1 MSDHSETINFIETA
15 LTRLL
20 PEGATMRAVVT
31 SERPQQLLIEG
42 RFSGRMELDASSRIV
57 IAAGADVDAEI
68 LRAHTIVV
76 RGLVKGTIHAEVVEI
91 ASTARVAGAVRY
103 DAGLNIEPGARV
115 RASIEGPE
123 F

>member
-20 PEGATMRAVVT
+20 PEGATMHGVIS

-42 RFSGRMELDASSRIV
+42 RFTGRMELDASSRIV
-57 IAAGADVDAEI
+57 IAAGAEVDAEV

-76 RGLVKGTIHAEVVEI
+76 RGLVKGTIQAEVVQI
-91 ASTARVAGAVRY
+91 ASTARVAGAVHY
-103 DAGLNIEPGARV
+103 DGELSIEPGARV
-115 RASIEGPE
+115 RASLEGPE

>member
-1 MSDHSETINFIETA
+1 MADHSETINFIETA

-20 PEGATMRAVVT
+20 PEGATMHGAVT
-31 SERPQQLLIEG
+31 SDRPQQLLIEG
-42 RFSGRMELDASSRIV
+42 RFTGRMELDASSRVV
-57 IAAGADVDAEI
+57 IAAGAEVEAEV
-68 LRAHTIVV
+68 LRAHTVVV

-91 ASTARVAGAVRY
+91 AATARVAGVIRY

>member
-20 PEGATMRAVVT
+20 PEGATMHGVVT
-31 SERPQQLLIEG
+31 SERPQQLLLEG
-42 RFSGRMELDASSRIV
+42 RFSGRMELDATSRIV
-57 IAAGADVDAEI
+57 IAAGAEVDAEV

-76 RGLVKGTIHAEVVEI
+76 RGLVKGTIRAEFVEI
-91 ASTARVAGAVRY
+91 ASTARVAGAVHY
-103 DAGLNIEPGARV
+103 DGGLNIEPGARV

>member
-20 PEGATMRAVVT
+20 PEGATMHGVVT

-42 RFSGRMELDASSRIV
+42 RFTGRMELDASSRIV
-57 IAAGADVDAEI
+57 IAAGAEVDVEV

-103 DAGLNIEPGARV
+103 DAGLHIEPGARV